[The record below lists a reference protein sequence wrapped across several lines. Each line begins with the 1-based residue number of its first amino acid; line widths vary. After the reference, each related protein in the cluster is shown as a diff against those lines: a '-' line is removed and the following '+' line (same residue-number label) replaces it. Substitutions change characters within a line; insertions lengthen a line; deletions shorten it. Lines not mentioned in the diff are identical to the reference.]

1 MSFLK
6 VNNSWSSAFVQGLYQ
21 AGAPTLT
28 CGMTI
33 LVRVV
38 AVVDSDGAE
47 VPGGGPCVG
56 AEVVV
61 GAPGAAME
69 AV

>member
-1 MSFLK
+1 
-6 VNNSWSSAFVQGLYQ
+6 
-21 AGAPTLT
+21 
-28 CGMTI
+28 MTI